1 MSAPLLGQFGVL
13 SRDVQVHI
21 VNCSASG
28 CLLMAKTPM
37 PVGTT
42 GSLRIEVDG
51 LAAVD
56 AVQVVRCQPIEGAGP
71 AYHIGA
77 RFLWT
82 APPRLDSIRH
92 VVPRLAANP
101 AGAAAVLSPS

>member
-1 MSAPLLGQFGVL
+1 MSAPLSGQFGVL
-13 SRDVQVHI
+13 SRDIQVHI

-28 CLLMAKTPM
+28 CLLMASTPM
-37 PVGTT
+37 TVGTT
-42 GSLRIEVDG
+42 GSLRIEVEGVEALDT
-51 LAAVD
+51 
-56 AVQVVRCQPIEGAGP
+56 VQVVRCQPIEGAGQV
-71 AYHIGA
+71 YHIGA

-101 AGAAAVLSPS
+101 AAAIAVLSPS

>member
-1 MSAPLLGQFGVL
+1 MSAPLPGQFGVL
-13 SRDVQVHI
+13 SRDVEVRI

-28 CLLMAKTPM
+28 CLMMASTPM
-37 PVGTT
+37 AVGTT
-42 GSLRIEVDG
+42 GSLRIAVEG
-51 LAAVD
+51 LEAID
-56 AVQVVRCQPIEGAGP
+56 AVQVVRCQAIEGAGHV
-71 AYHIGA
+71 YHIGA

-101 AGAAAVLSPS
+101 AGATAVLSPS